1 MKLKSI
7 LVAAAVAVASALTL
21 VTGCT
26 PNDTV
31 LIAAA
36 NTAGNLGLSAWFA
49 IDDPDP
55 SVKQVLGDV
64 VALVGDSASAVG
76 EGKSYTEALT
86 PSVQKLVA
94 NYDGL
99 TPAQRNLINTG
110 ASVVLGALDTFIDS
124 KPELKGNAEL
134 VNKVVGAF
142 CKGCRTAIERSE
154 DCCTAKTLKL
164 AHRNGKMRYD
174 AKAKAFSAPAK

>member
-55 SVKQVLGDV
+55 QVKSALKDV
-64 VALVGDSASAVG
+64 VTMVGASASAVG
-76 EGKSYTEALT
+76 DGGSYVDALT
-86 PSVQKLVA
+86 PAIQEFVA
-94 NYDGL
+94 KRDGL
-99 TPAQRNLINTG
+99 TPVQKNLINTG
-110 ASVVLGALDTFIDS
+110 ASVVLGTLDTFLDS
-124 KPELKGNAEL
+124 TQEVKGNAER
-134 VNKVVGAF
+134 VSKVGAAF
-142 CKGCRTAIERSE
+142 CKGCLNAIERSE
-154 DCCTAKTLKL
+154 DCCS
-164 AHRNGKMRYD
+164 
-174 AKAKAFSAPAK
+174 AKALKKAHQVIRMQYDSNVKAFTVQ